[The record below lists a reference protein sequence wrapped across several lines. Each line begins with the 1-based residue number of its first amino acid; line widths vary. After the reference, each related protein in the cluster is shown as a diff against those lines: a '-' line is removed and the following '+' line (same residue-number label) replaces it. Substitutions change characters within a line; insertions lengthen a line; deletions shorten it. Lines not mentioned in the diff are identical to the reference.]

1 MGCVHAW
8 YDSGQHCIL
17 FSVDD
22 SSVYGKWPR
31 WGQCCVQ
38 GYGTVRFTTKEDA
51 EKAIADF
58 HGTELESR
66 ALAVKIDKCVASSLL
81 LRTRSAVLISQI
93 FSEQC
98 DSLNCT

>member
-1 MGCVHAW
+1 M
-8 YDSGQHCIL
+8 L
-17 FSVDD
+17 FSVND
-22 SSVYGKWPR
+22 SGVCGRWLR

-66 ALAVKIDKCVASSLL
+66 ALAVKIDKCVSTSLL
-81 LRTRSAVLISQI
+81 LPTRSAVLIRQI
-93 FSEQC
+93 FSE
-98 DSLNCT
+98 